1 MDDTH
6 AKEDVSIAVVK
17 RNVDDANAFVTNVDK
32 ESGKGICEKAK
43 WMSLLLGQ
51 D

>member
-1 MDDTH
+1 MAETH
-6 AKEDVSIAVVK
+6 AKEDASIAAVK
-17 RNVDDANAFVTNVDK
+17 RNVDDANVVVTYVDK

-43 WMSLLLGQ
+43 WTSLLLSQ

>member
-1 MDDTH
+1 MADTT
-6 AKEDVSIAVVK
+6 AKEDASTVAVK
-17 RNVDDANAFVTNVDK
+17 RNVDDAGVVVTHVDK